1 MNNAKDIMQLINDGN
16 SSILNRHKITK
27 MNSLIDAK
35 MVTPL

>member
-1 MNNAKDIMQLINDGN
+1 MPKVLFNSLTNGGN

-27 MNSLIDAK
+27 MNLLIDAK

>member
-1 MNNAKDIMQLINDGN
+1 MPKILFNSLTNDSN